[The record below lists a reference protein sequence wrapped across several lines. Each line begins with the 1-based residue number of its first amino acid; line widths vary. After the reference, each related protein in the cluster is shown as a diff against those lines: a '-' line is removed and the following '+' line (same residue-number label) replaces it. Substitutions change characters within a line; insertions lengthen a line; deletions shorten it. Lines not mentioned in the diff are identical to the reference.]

1 LARPLELKV
10 LRALKLKSQNKV
22 QEEIPPMPRLFFVTL
37 FVLAFAVPSV
47 LAQDATKVDSKHYK
61 VEFENARVRI
71 LRVHYG
77 PHEKSV
83 MHRHPDA
90 IAIFQQD
97 GKVKFTFPG
106 GKTEEREM
114 KAGQAL
120 FTPAVRHLPENV
132 TDNDMEVILIELK
145 GSKRKLAKKPASA
158 STPTNSNKQ

>member
-1 LARPLELKV
+1 MR
-10 LRALKLKSQNKV
+10 RALFLA
-22 QEEIPPMPRLFFVTL
+22 L
-37 FVLAFAVPSV
+37 FVLAVAVPA

-71 LRVHYG
+71 LRVKYG

-90 IAIFQQD
+90 IAIFSND
-97 GKVKFTFPG
+97 GKVKFTFPN

-114 KAGQAL
+114 KAGQTL
-120 FTPAVRHLPENV
+120 FTPAVTHLPENL
-132 TDNDMEVILIELK
+132 TDGDMEVILVELK
-145 GSKRKLAKKPASA
+145 TAKRKPAAKKPAST